1 MLYNFVSGFLGNDP
15 LATQSH
21 ERLDMSVDRD
31 LNLPLPPA
39 RIPVLA
45 IITAAME
52 DEATPLWDLA
62 KGGGNLVRLGAKG
75 SLQLLQIEDATIALL
90 TTGIGLVNAASSLAA
105 ALTYVSPRYIFSC
118 GSAGGLDARSQVRDI
133 VAASSCLFSTADAR
147 EFGYALGQIPGMPE
161 RYLADGD
168 LLGRFHA
175 LPEQLAGS
183 RTRSGEFLS
192 ADQFVGTE
200 TALQLRERYTEAT
213 TVDME
218 SAALAQ
224 VAYGVEVPF
233 LAIRGISDLCGPEA
247 AAENYSRAGDVARL
261 SFLVALCLLG
271 LREPEEV
278 K

>member
-1 MLYNFVSGFLGNDP
+1 
-15 LATQSH
+15 
-21 ERLDMSVDRD
+21 MSVDRD

-52 DEATPLWDLA
+52 DEAAPLWDLA

-75 SLQLLQIEDATIALL
+75 ALQLLQIEDATIALL
-90 TTGIGLVNAASSLAA
+90 TTGIGLVNAASSLSF

-118 GSAGGLDARSQVRDI
+118 GSAGGLDAHSQVRDI
-133 VAASSCLFSTADAR
+133 VAASSCLFSAADAR

-161 RYLADGD
+161 CYLADGD

-175 LPEQLAGS
+175 LPELLAGS
-183 RTRSGEFLS
+183 RTRSGGFVS
-192 ADQFVGTE
+192 ADQFVSTQN
-200 TALQLRERYTEAT
+200 ALLLREQYPEAT

-247 AAENYSRAGDVARL
+247 AAENYTRAGDVSRL
-261 SFLVALCLLG
+261 SFLATLCLLG
-271 LREPEEV
+271 LLEPAEV